1 MEFIKRLFG
10 TAEPVAK
17 VDERWVA
24 MDTGKR
30 GGNYSI
36 QYNGTHYATVRGK
49 AKAITLIEALGGIN
63 KIGKQ

>member
-1 MEFIKRLFG
+1 MNQFMKLFFG
-10 TAEPVAK
+10 SDKQT
-17 VDERWVA
+17 DIRWVA

-36 QYNGTHYATVRGK
+36 QFEGTHYATVRGK

-63 KIGKQ
+63 EIGNNK